1 MSESTEPVRI
11 SSYEQLKTMINDN
24 EFDDLFLKEAVE
36 ILLRKF
42 KEHRL
47 FRTRTLRNQKMLIDL
62 QRQDVEQAVEQA
74 VENTLN
80 EAIDKIKEDTEAANI
95 EIMKREAYFTNALQG
110 IINKLSSKSD
120 THQKILEL
128 LEDLGNDDFNYDDED
143 LSADLDDFLGDNRK
157 KRQRTDQFLCK
168 LRF

>member
-11 SSYEQLKTMINDN
+11 SSYEQLKTMVSDN
-24 EFDDLFLKEAVE
+24 EFDDLFLKEAVDM
-36 ILLRKF
+36 LLRKF
-42 KEHRL
+42 KEHQL

-62 QRQDVEQAVEQA
+62 QRQR

-80 EAIDKIKEDTEAANI
+80 EAIDKIKEDMGAASI
-95 EIMKREAYFTNALQG
+95 EITEREAYLTNALQG

-128 LEDLGNDDFNYDDED
+128 LEELGDDNDIDYDDED